1 MRKILI
7 MTLLMAAPATML
19 AMQPLPSG
27 SEGQDSPATGN
38 NAAKSHHAR
47 HRQKRSKHS
56 SHKAQKHHVSKQH
69 SQPQ

>member
-1 MRKILI
+1 VRKILI
-7 MTLLMAAPATML
+7 MTLLLAAPAAVL

-27 SEGQDSPATGN
+27 SEGQDTPATGN

-47 HRQKRSKHS
+47 HPQKRSKHS

>member
-1 MRKILI
+1 
-7 MTLLMAAPATML
+7 MAAPAMAL
-19 AMQPLPSG
+19 AMQPSPSG
-27 SEGQDSPATGN
+27 PEGQDTPATGN

-47 HRQKRSKHS
+47 HRQKRSRHS